1 MALANGTIPTSIGAI
16 KSASSDGYFLRG
28 AQTSIPLQESSTV
41 SVPLEISGLDAVE
54 LYAIFCYTETA
65 LGTDTGS
72 SLATVI
78 KTKITATTA
87 CCKLVT
93 FTNTPLSIY
102 ADVLRYNKSNPSLY
116 VFTYKLPVTLRSA
129 LEVIPYA
136 TINGVKSTAIT
147 SIPSSTSFSK
157 TSPLT
162 GQFILSTDSI
172 TTTTDCQVLLAFTGD
187 DSSQFASE
195 NATVRIL
202 PPSNTTPAP
211 TLLSAQFL
219 DSGIAVLVTF
229 DSPTDSAGISDM
241 TWSCSNIF
249 TLSSSFPG
257 ICTWQTT
264 SIVKIT
270 LTNTTDTTDNKLSIG
285 DTVRLK
291 GKTVRAFC
299 AGTVITCA
307 LDPYSSGSVTILAP
321 KKAISPVVVI
331 LAPPSIG
338 LCSNLTLDATAS
350 SGSAGRTFISYI
362 WTVKSATSNIDSTA
376 SVIEKYLNTI
386 SLSRGIY
393 QPIEIYRELLN
404 PGTYTFALSLTNY
417 FNVTGSATVRV
428 DVSDDR
434 SAPSIIILGSSYRT
448 VTTSTAFQLP
458 AIATLPTCTTASQ
471 ALYTWTVKRNGLV
484 TNLKSTGTDPTVFS
498 LPAYTLSINSTYTFE
513 VQVTVRTST
522 ASASAIV
529 YVTRGEI
536 IAVVTGGY
544 TRNIAFAKDF
554 QLSASSSRDSDVPL
568 NTSSGLSYQ
577 VCYVINHVC

>member
-1 MALANGTIPTSIGAI
+1 
-16 KSASSDGYFLRG
+16 
-28 AQTSIPLQESSTV
+28 LQESSIV

-93 FTNTPLSIY
+93 FTNTPLSVY
-102 ADVLRYNKSNPSLY
+102 ADALRYNKSNPLLY

-136 TINGVKSTAIT
+136 TVDGVKSTAVT
-147 SIPSSTSFSK
+147 SIPPSTSFSK

-162 GQFILSTDSI
+162 GQFILSADSI
-172 TTTTDCQVLLAFTGD
+172 TTTTDCRVFLSFTGD

-202 PPSNTTPAP
+202 PPSNITPAP

-229 DSPTDSAGISDM
+229 DFPTDSAGISDI
-241 TWSCSNIF
+241 TWSCSQVF

-270 LTNTTDTTDNKLSIG
+270 LTNTTDTSGNKLSIG
-285 DTVRLK
+285 DTVTLK
-291 GKTVRAFC
+291 EKTVRAFC
-299 AGTVITCA
+299 AGTVTTCA
-307 LDPYSSGSVTILAP
+307 LDPYSSGSLIILAP
-321 KKAISPVVVI
+321 KKAIQPVVVI

-350 SGSAGRTFISYI
+350 FGSAGRTFVSYV
-362 WTVKSATSNIDSTA
+362 WTVKSITNADSSA
-376 SVIEKYLNTI
+376 SIIEKYLNSI

-404 PGTYTFALSLTNY
+404 PGTYTFALALTNY
-417 FNVTGSATVRV
+417 FNVTRSATVRV

-434 SAPSIIILGSSYRT
+434 SAPSITILGSSYRT
-448 VTTSTAFQLP
+448 VTTSTAFNLP

-484 TNLKSTGTDPTVFS
+484 TNLQSTGTDPTVFS
-498 LPAYTLSINSTYTFE
+498 LPAYSLSINSTYTFE
-513 VQVTVRTST
+513 VQVTVQTST
-522 ASASAIV
+522 VSASAIV

-536 IAVVTGGY
+536 VAVVTGGY
-544 TRNIAFAKDF
+544 TRNIAFSKDF
-554 QLSASSSRDSDVPL
+554 QLSASSSRDSDVPQ
-568 NTSSGLSYQ
+568 NTSSGLDYM
-577 VCYVINHVC
+577 VCYAANHVCVMSSTLS